1 MLKISVFSIAYIMNA
16 ITRRVN
22 CFLFYVL
29 LLLLATPAFA
39 QVNHAPAGN
48 QLKNFTNSLAQVNI
62 AFTFPEGFKEI
73 KAPNTDAFPFD
84 YAMELPDADFEVW
97 MRINTQKENEK
108 FLADK
113 NIHIAT
119 DSLYKSLAKDQ
130 ITAFTSENSYLKRR
144 LPTYILERY
153 NADAGSTYLLNLD
166 DSPITKHYK
175 YALLVVLQKN
185 GAGTIMAICFT
196 NEKGPEFFKNMN
208 LASNCLKFK

>member
-1 MLKISVFSIAYIMNA
+1 MNA
-16 ITRRVN
+16 ITKSIN
-22 CFLFYVL
+22 CFLFSVL
-29 LLLLATPAFA
+29 LLLLATPVFA
-39 QVNHAPAGN
+39 QVNHSPAGN

-62 AFTFPEGFKEI
+62 TFTFPEGFKEI

-84 YAMELPDADFEVW
+84 YAMELPDVDFEVW

-130 ITAFTSENSYLKRR
+130 ITAFSAENSYLKRG
-144 LPTYILERY
+144 LPSYILDRY

-208 LASNCLKFK
+208 LASNCLKFKD

>member
-1 MLKISVFSIAYIMNA
+1 MNA
-16 ITRRVN
+16 ITRRIN
-22 CFLFYVL
+22 CFLFNVL
-29 LLLLATPAFA
+29 LLLLATPVFA

-48 QLKNFTNSLAQVNI
+48 HLKNFTNSLAQVNI

-84 YAMELPDADFEVW
+84 YAMKLPDADFEVW

-130 ITAFTSENSYLKRR
+130 IMAFSAENSYLKRG
-144 LPTYILERY
+144 LPPYILERY